1 MAIRPDKDVLN
12 EHAKFNKFDKYKA
25 GQKPNLMKVA
35 STPQIDTDSPD
46 KKGSPTLDL
55 TTARMLSGNS
65 VLTQDELTQLKKS
78 TKTKEK
84 I

>member
-12 EHAKFNKFDKYKA
+12 EHSKFSKFDKYR
-25 GQKPNLMKVA
+25 QKPNIMNVA

>member
-1 MAIRPDKDVLN
+1 MVFRPDKDVLN
-12 EHAKFNKFDKYKA
+12 EHAKFNKFDKYK
-25 GQKPNLMKVA
+25 QKPGVMEVA
-35 STPQIDTDSPD
+35 STPQIDTDSSD

-78 TKTKEK
+78 TKTKED

>member
-1 MAIRPDKDVLN
+1 MVFRPDKDVLN
-12 EHAKFNKFDKYKA
+12 EHAKFNKFDKYK
-25 GQKPNLMKVA
+25 QKPGVMGVA

-78 TKTKEK
+78 TKTKED

>member
-1 MAIRPDKDVLN
+1 MVFRPDKDVLN
-12 EHAKFNKFDKYKA
+12 EHAKFSKFDKYK
-25 GQKPNLMKVA
+25 QKPGVMEVA

-78 TKTKEK
+78 TKTKED

>member
-1 MAIRPDKDVLN
+1 MVLRPDKNVLN
-12 EHAKFNKFDKYKA
+12 EHAKFSKFDKYK
-25 GQKPNLMKVA
+25 QKPGVMEVA
-35 STPQIDTDSPD
+35 STPQIDTDSSD

-78 TKTKEK
+78 TKTKED